1 MQRVNCRAARF
12 YCDNITVQILAPLV
26 LAAIFSSIFLTV
38 PFDLLGLHARVMM
51 MTMVVV
57 VVVVEVVVV
66 VVTMIQMT
74 RYAVS

>member
-1 MQRVNCRAARF
+1 VFTAARRAS
-12 YCDNITVQILAPLV
+12 YCNNITVQILAPLV

-57 VVVVEVVVV
+57 VVV
-66 VVTMIQMT
+66 TMIQMT